1 MSRMRLV
8 HSRQVDIPARMKDYF
23 WDDYHGSRRTSLE
36 KYIFRIL
43 IYGGT
48 ADIADVAGAYP
59 GETLDVVER
68 YRDHL
73 PLARQPPSR
82 SAWSSL
88 RP

>member
-1 MSRMRLV
+1 MPRIKLVYSRP
-8 HSRQVDIPARMKDYF
+8 VDIPARMKDYF

-43 IYGGT
+43 IYGST
-48 ADIADVAGAYP
+48 ADIAEVAGAYP

-73 PLARQPPSR
+73 PLARGLRAFLCRRSR
-82 SAWSSL
+82 
-88 RP
+88 